1 MKFSYSFLKKLV
13 PKIKSKEDLVDKLN
27 LCSFEAEDLGG
38 NTLDVK
44 LPPNRFS
51 DAAGHLGLAA
61 EISAIYGKNFQTKN
75 LIRKKLG
82 GAKAPFEVKI
92 KDKNLCSR
100 YAARYFENITVK
112 PSPKWMQ
119 EILISCGLKPINNAV
134 DIMNYTML
142 EIGQPLH
149 AFDYDKMEEEK
160 RGLTR
165 KQIIIRRAKKGERIT
180 TLDSQTFELDENALV
195 IAGSQKLLAIAGIKG
210 GKKAEVNE
218 NTKRI
223 IVEAANFNSANIYKS
238 SRKLGLITDASLRF
252 SRDLSPELVGL
263 GLDRA
268 AQLLEEI
275 VGANGGAIID
285 IYPRKPRKK
294 IVGLN
299 IIWLN
304 KFIGRDFTVIEA
316 KSYLERLGF
325 KIIPAKGEKSFI
337 NKKASDFFV
346 EVPILRQD
354 IESQED
360 LAEEIMRLYGYN
372 NLPSTAPHIYLKPLG
387 SDGSE
392 NTIFKNKVRRVLAS
406 MGVDEIL
413 SYSFISEDE
422 GKNFGAS
429 DLVELTNPVSKEFYY
444 LRPSLES
451 GLIKSVLNNFR
462 FFDAVRVFEIGNVF
476 SVENGSVFEK
486 SVLGAVFASKTKET
500 FFELK
505 GVIDRFLKSIG
516 IVDYL
521 FAPENS
527 KDELKIEINGKTI
540 GRLVKIN
547 DKNHIS
553 LMEMNLSDLFSAAVE
568 ENEYQPLSKF
578 PSIMRDLS
586 IAVDKEKRV
595 GEIMS
600 VIAQNNLKFIS
611 DVDLIDEYESKDI
624 GENKRSLTFRIVF
637 QAKDRTLT
645 DEEVN
650 KMVEKII
657 NELKNKFKAEIR

>member
-13 PKIKSKEDLVDKLN
+13 PKIKSKKDLIDKIN
-27 LCSFEAEDLGG
+27 LRAFEAEDLGKD
-38 NTLDVK
+38 TLDVK

-51 DAAGHLGLAA
+51 DAIGHLGLAT
-61 EISAIYGKNFQTKN
+61 EISAIYGKNY
-75 LIRKKLG
+75 KLPITNYQLQKINI
-82 GAKAPFEVKI
+82 KAPFEVKI
-92 KDKNLCSR
+92 KDKNLCPR
-100 YAARYFENITVK
+100 YATQYFENIEVK

-119 EILISCGLKPINNAV
+119 EILISCGLKPINNVV

-149 AFDYDKMEEEK
+149 AFDYDKMEGEK

-165 KQIIIRRAKKGERIT
+165 KQIIVRRAKKGERIT
-180 TLDSQTFELDENALV
+180 TLDSQTFELDENTLV

-252 SRDLSPELVGL
+252 SRNLSPELVGF
-263 GLDRA
+263 GLNRA
-268 AQLLEEI
+268 AQLLEKI
-275 VGANGGAIID
+275 AKADNGAIID
-285 IYPRKPRKK
+285 IYPQKPRKK

-299 IIWLN
+299 IDWLN
-304 KFIGRDFTVIEA
+304 KFIGCDFTVIEA
-316 KSYLERLGF
+316 KFYLDRLGF
-325 KIIPAKGEKSFI
+325 KIVFAKSAKGEKSFI

-360 LAEEIMRLYGYN
+360 LAEEITRLYGYN
-372 NLPSTAPHIYLKPLG
+372 DLPSVAPRIHLKPLG
-387 SDGSE
+387 SDSSE
-392 NTIFKNKVRRVLAS
+392 NAIFKDKVRRILAS
-406 MGVDEIL
+406 MGADEIL
-413 SYSFISEDE
+413 SYSFISENE
-422 GKNFGAS
+422 GNNFGV
-429 DLVELTNPVSKEFYY
+429 DNLMELANPVSKEFCY

-451 GLIKSVLNNFR
+451 GLIKSISDNFR
-462 FFDAVRVFEIGNVF
+462 FFDVVRVFEIGNVF
-476 SVENGSVFEK
+476 SKIDKEK
-486 SVLGAVFASKTKET
+486 LMLGLAFGSKTKEM

-521 FAPENS
+521 FVPENN
-527 KDELKIEINGKTI
+527 ELKIKSNGKTI

-553 LMEMNLSDLFSAAVE
+553 LAEMNLNDLLLMAIE
-568 ENEYQPLSKF
+568 ENEYRPLSKF

-586 IAVDKEKRV
+586 ISIDKEKRI
-595 GEIMS
+595 GEIMNS
-600 VIAQNNLKFIS
+600 IQQSDLKFIS
-611 DVDLIDEYESKDI
+611 DVDLIDEYENEGI
-624 GENKRSLTFRIVF
+624 GKNKLSLTFRIVF

-645 DEEVN
+645 DDEAN
-650 KMVEKII
+650 KMMGKII
-657 NELKNKFKAEIR
+657 NELKNRFKAEIR